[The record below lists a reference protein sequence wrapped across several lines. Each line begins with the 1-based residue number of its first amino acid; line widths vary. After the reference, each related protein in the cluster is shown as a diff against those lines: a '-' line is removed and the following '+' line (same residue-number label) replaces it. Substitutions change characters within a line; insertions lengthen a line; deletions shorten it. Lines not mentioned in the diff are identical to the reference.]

1 MNEKWTES
9 DIKVW
14 LADFNDGLPRK
25 LVIIIRQ
32 LCDELALA
40 KEHIDRLTEGRM
52 EEMKRA
58 ERIREIVVAE
68 EIIDIIDRTSGM
80 EAIKEVIRAE
90 YGVK

>member
-14 LADFNDGLPRK
+14 LADFDDGLPRK
-25 LVIIIRQ
+25 SVIIIRQ
-32 LCDELALA
+32 LCAELALA

-52 EEMKRA
+52 EELKRA

-80 EAIKEVIRAE
+80 EAIKEAIRAE